1 MNSWTGLI
9 LFVVGAPLLG
19 GLLAGIDRVIS
30 ARMQSRQGP
39 PVLQPFYDV
48 LKLFQKE
55 NLVVHRTQNYYVFF
69 FLLLVIFTG
78 GLFFAGADLL
88 LVIFAL
94 TLASIFLVLGA
105 YKASSP
111 YSFVGAE
118 RELIQMMAYEPMVLL
133 TAIGMY
139 MVTKTFYVSEIVAHP
154 TLLVLALPGV
164 FIGFLYTL
172 EIKFRKSPFDLS
184 CSHHAHQELVRGI
197 TTEFSGRTLAMI
209 EIAHWYENVFLLGWV
224 YLFFGFYPV
233 LGIAVTIFVFLFVIL
248 VDNVFA
254 RLKWQAAL
262 KSAWIVAA
270 VLGFGNIL
278 VLSLLTSK
286 PPSLPIAKQTI
297 SIPDKAAVISATS
310 TDYHTFDAQRN

>member
-1 MNSWTGLI
+1 MNPLVQVLI
-9 LFVVGAPLLG
+9 YLVAAPIVG
-19 GLLAGIDRVIS
+19 GLLAGWDRRIS
-30 ARMQSRQGP
+30 ARMQARQGP
-39 PVLQPFYDV
+39 PILQPFHDV
-48 LKLFQKE
+48 LKLLQKE
-55 NLVVHRTQNYYVFF
+55 NIVVHRTQNYYILF
-69 FLLLVIFTG
+69 FLVLVIFTG

-94 TLASIFLVLGA
+94 TLAAIFFVLGA

-111 YSFVGAE
+111 YSFIGAE

-139 MVTKTFYVSEIVAHP
+139 MVSKSFSVSEIASHP
-154 TLLVLALPGV
+154 TLLVVTLPGV
-164 FIGFLYTL
+164 FLGFLYTL

-224 YLFFGFYPV
+224 YLFFASMPWLGVTVV
-233 LGIAVTIFVFLFVIL
+233 LLVFLFLIL

-254 RLKWQAAL
+254 RLKWEALL
-262 KSAWIVAA
+262 KSAWVVTL

-278 VLSLLTSK
+278 ALALFS
-286 PPSLPIAKQTI
+286 PSPAA
-297 SIPDKAAVISATS
+297 PVAKAAPATLHAPAAV
-310 TDYHTFDAQRN
+310 TPVPPPATEPARRT